1 MDVAIRRILT
11 GDVRI
16 GDPWTSEGRDVRTE
30 GRHMS
35 QRAVSPSDV
44 SLPPTL
50 PIDMSAIIAAAL
62 TADIDTRP

>member
-1 MDVAIRRILT
+1 MDVAIERILT

-16 GDPWTSEGRDVRTE
+16 CGPPTSEGGDVRTE

-35 QRAVSPSDV
+35 RRAVTPSDV

-62 TADIDTRP
+62 TADTDSRP

>member
-1 MDVAIRRILT
+1 
-11 GDVRI
+11 
-16 GDPWTSEGRDVRTE
+16 
-30 GRHMS
+30 MS